1 MEHPAFAFVIDY
13 LSDLHMNCIITTDTT
28 ITLASLDL
36 GLRNGILKMNEPAP
50 SGIKPQKHTIY
61 HITDYYECTYSFFQ
75 FPNEKKFLFVGPY
88 LSKSFDDSDIYH
100 LMDALHIPEELFSQL
115 QNYYYALPLLTDKN
129 TLLPLL
135 RRLYAAAFSVSSPA
149 SEYLD
154 LKDFEKQETFLKKH
168 QFRIPEDPVLGMH
181 LLEDRYHLEDD
192 LLAAVSHGNTKKALS
207 LAESMSIFR
216 LAPRTIDALRNRKN
230 LVITCNTLLR
240 RTAYEAGVHPFYID
254 AVSGNYARMI
264 ELCDSAD
271 EIDEIVP
278 YMIRSYCK
286 PFCQRAVPKH
296 KLPFLPVQKGG
307 RHDAYGLCKQKPDC
321 IRQKTVKEHHALH
334 TGCRRFVRYS
344 RYPLFYTYLPPRDGN
359 VPARLPDSRLL
370 ARTRGADWSRINSIK
385 RAVHKHK
392 NRIRLCRIL
401 RARAVL
407 FTANFFSARCASC
420 PAGLFYSIG
429 IITFTLYSNT
439 VFPIE

>member
-1 MEHPAFAFVIDY
+1 MEHPAFAFVTDY

-28 ITLASLDL
+28 IALSSLDL

-61 HITDYYECTYSFFQ
+61 HITDYYECSYSFFQ
-75 FPNEKKFLFVGPY
+75 FPDEKKFLFVGPY
-88 LSKSFDDSDIYH
+88 LSKSFDDSDIYR
-100 LMDALHIPEELFSQL
+100 LIGALHIPEELFSQL
-115 QNYYYALPLLTDKN
+115 QNYYYSLPLLTDKN
-129 TLLPLL
+129 TLLTLL
-135 RRLYAAAFSVSSPA
+135 RHLYAAAFSVPSPA

-168 QFRIPEDPVLGMH
+168 QFRVPEDPVLGMH
-181 LLEDRYHLEDD
+181 LLEDRYHIEDD
-192 LLAAVSHGNTKKALS
+192 LLAAVSHGNAKKALS

-278 YMIRSYCK
+278 YMIRSYCNL
-286 PFCQRAVPKH
+286 VEKH
-296 KLPFLPVQKGG
+296 NMASYSEP
-307 RHDAYGLCKQKPDC
+307 
-321 IRQKTVKEHHALH
+321 IRQILVTVDASLAGDLSLSRFAKE
-334 TGCRRFVRYS
+334 
-344 RYPLFYTYLPPRDGN
+344 LFLNTSYLSSLFKKEVGMTLTDYVN
-359 VPARLPDSRLL
+359 
-370 ARTRGADWSRINSIK
+370 
-385 RAVHKHK
+385 K
-392 NRIRLCRIL
+392 NRIAYARKLLKSTTLSIQDVAASSGIPDIHYFTRLFRRETGISP
-401 RARAVL
+401 RAYRA
-407 FTANFFSARCASC
+407 ADS
-420 PAGLFYSIG
+420 
-429 IITFTLYSNT
+429 
-439 VFPIE
+439 